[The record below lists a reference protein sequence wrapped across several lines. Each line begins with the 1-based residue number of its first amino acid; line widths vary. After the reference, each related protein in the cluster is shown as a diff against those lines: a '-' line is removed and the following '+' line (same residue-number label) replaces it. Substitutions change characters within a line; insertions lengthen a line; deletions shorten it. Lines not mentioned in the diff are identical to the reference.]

1 LIKNKNFWILLMIIV
16 PLIGLLFKVYA
27 LLLVLPLGFAL
38 GKKSK

>member
-27 LLLVLPLGFAL
+27 LLLILPLGFAF

>member
-1 LIKNKNFWILLMIIV
+1 VIKNKNFWILLMVIV

>member
-1 LIKNKNFWILLMIIV
+1 LLKNKNFWILLMIIV

-27 LLLVLPLGFAL
+27 LLLVLPLGLAL

>member
-16 PLIGLLFKVYA
+16 PLIGLLFNVYA